1 MVTALFPSLL
11 FRRLMLITS
20 LTPDTT
26 ADCNLRVEEVT
37 CYLQRVSWEIVPE
50 CCTKWQSRYNT
61 AGPGSWYLSG
71 VTSVA
76 GCSNSGRSNSG
87 SGVQHFSS
95 RQHITKEVIHIHKVW
110 IMNVST
116 QVIGTPLWSE
126 NFLLWGWV
134 KLALRGPEE
143 ARRQDM
149 LYLVFLETPPPHR
162 AVGTDPV
169 LLPPARPR

>member
-1 MVTALFPSLL
+1 MQTATCELKRLPVIFRGFLGKLYPNVVPNGKVVT
-11 FRRLMLITS
+11 I
-20 LTPDTT
+20 
-26 ADCNLRVEEVT
+26 
-37 CYLQRVSWEIVPE
+37 Q
-50 CCTKWQSRYNT
+50 Q
-61 AGPGSWYLSG
+61 GSWYLSG

-76 GCSNSGRSNSG
+76 GCSNSG

-162 AVGTDPV
+162 AVGTGPV
-169 LLPPARPR
+169 LLPPARPAIDRKISAAG